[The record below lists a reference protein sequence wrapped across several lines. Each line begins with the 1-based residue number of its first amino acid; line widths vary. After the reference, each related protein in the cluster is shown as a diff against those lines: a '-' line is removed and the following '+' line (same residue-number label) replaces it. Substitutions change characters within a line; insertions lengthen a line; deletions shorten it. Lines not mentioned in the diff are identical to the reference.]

1 MKMQS
6 IARACLGLFFL
17 LSESVY
23 ACSIVGY
30 IGPRSCKD
38 IVLEGLAKLEY
49 RGYDS
54 AGFAW
59 LDRADNHLGCVRA
72 VGRLRNLTD
81 ALKDNAV
88 DTCVAIGHTRWATHG
103 KANEVNAH
111 PHVDCNNQLA
121 VVHNGIIENF
131 NTLKTQLIAQGH
143 LFRSATDTEVIA
155 HIFEDACKQHGT
167 DLNSA
172 VLTTIKKLEG
182 AYGFVVLS
190 RQDPEVLVVV
200 RKGSPVCIGMA
211 EHEKFVAS
219 DALAFSQYTDQVLY
233 LPDSSFALVRRDSV
247 SLYDFAGNV
256 LPLKVQKVSIA
267 ARDGEKD
274 GYEHF
279 MLKEIYEQQKAI
291 TLSVNFY
298 KSIRSLLG
306 SYVNAPDSFFK
317 HVRRINIIACGTSWH
332 AGCIAQFF
340 FEQVCNAITHVHL
353 ASEFRYKTIISEPD
367 SLYIVISQSG
377 ETADTLEALRQLN
390 KLNLQTL
397 TITNVSTSTMARE
410 TKGFLPTLAGPEVAV
425 ASTKAFTTQ
434 LTALYWLA
442 HYIAWKKHM
451 LSLDQFKKAEDD
463 LLYAAQVLN
472 DSLSQNAPSIEEQ
485 ISKSYSLYTH
495 FFFLGRHIGYPLAM
509 EAALKLKEI
518 AYVFASG
525 YSAGEL
531 KHGSI
536 ALIDSKVPVVMI
548 SSLNPLIYQKLVG
561 NAHEVK
567 ARDGHLLVVAF
578 QGQKE
583 LIELAD
589 YAIVLKPVSELLAPI
604 AMSGVLQLFAYYSA
618 KQLGRDIDK
627 PRNLAKSVTVE

>member
-1 MKMQS
+1 MKMLS
-6 IARACLGLFFL
+6 IVRSSVAVYFL
-17 LSESVY
+17 LCETVY

-38 IVLEGLAKLEY
+38 IVLEGLSRLQY

-59 LDRADNHLGCVRA
+59 IDRVSNNLGCVRT
-72 VGRLRNLTD
+72 VGRLRCLHDSLHNYSID
-81 ALKDNAV
+81 SFA
-88 DTCVAIGHTRWATHG
+88 AIGHTRWATHG

-111 PHVDCNNQLA
+111 PHVDCNNHVA

-131 NTLKTQLIAQGH
+131 NELKMQLTKQGH
-143 LFRSATDTEVIA
+143 LFRSATDSEVIA
-155 HIFEDACKQHGT
+155 HVFEDACKQHGS
-167 DLNSA
+167 DVRCAILA
-172 VLTTIKKLEG
+172 TIKKLEG
-182 AYGFVVLS
+182 AYGFVLLQ
-190 RQDPEVLVVV
+190 RQNPEMLVVV
-200 RKGSPVCIGMA
+200 RKGSPVCVGMA
-211 EHEKFVAS
+211 ADEKFVAS
-219 DALAFSQYTDQVLY
+219 DALAFSKYTDQVLY
-233 LPDSSFALVRRDSV
+233 LPDNSFALVCRDNV
-247 SLYDFAGNV
+247 SLYDFDGRV
-256 LPLKVQKVSIA
+256 LPLTVQKVVFA
-267 ARDGEKD
+267 AQDCEKG
-274 GYEHF
+274 GYAHF
-279 MLKEIYEQQKAI
+279 MLKEIYEQQRSIA
-291 TLSVNFY
+291 LSVNFY
-298 KSIRSLLG
+298 KSIRFSLDT
-306 SYVNAPDSFFK
+306 YINASREFCK
-317 HVRRINIIACGTSWH
+317 QVRRVNIIACGTSWH

-340 FEQVCNAITHVHL
+340 FENVCRVITHVHL

-367 SLYIVISQSG
+367 SLYILISQSG
-377 ETADTLEALRQLN
+377 ETADTLEALRVLN
-390 KLNLQTL
+390 RLKLQTL
-397 TITNVSTSTMARE
+397 TITNVTTSTMARE
-410 TKGFLPTLAGPEVAV
+410 TKGYLPTLAGPEVAV

-442 HYIAWKKHM
+442 HYIAWQKDM

-463 LLYAAQVLN
+463 LLYAAQVL
-472 DSLSQNAPSIEEQ
+472 DESLSQHAASIEEQ
-485 ISKSYSLYTH
+485 INNSYAQYTH

-536 ALIDSKVPVVMI
+536 ALIDSKVPVVMV

-567 ARDGHLLVVAF
+567 ARDGHLLAVAF
-578 QGQKE
+578 QGQNE
-583 LIELAD
+583 LIDLAD
-589 YAIVLKPVSELLAPI
+589 YAIVLKPVNELLAPI